1 MQTLQILEIV
11 LVVAGIAACGVL
23 IYALL
28 DVRRTAV
35 STRILAEETRERVVP
50 LLEKADVTVDAIN
63 AELLRIDAI
72 VTQFEEVSDKVSST
86 THAVQDAVNA
96 PLEAVTAVGTGV
108 RGAISTWRRSR
119 KKAPQD

>member
-1 MQTLQILEIV
+1 MQAIQILEIA
-11 LVVAGIAACGVL
+11 LVAVGIAACGVL
-23 IYALL
+23 IYVLF
-28 DVRRTAV
+28 DVRRAAISTA
-35 STRILAEETRERVVP
+35 RFAEETRERLVP

-86 THAVQDAVNA
+86 TQAVQGAVNA
-96 PLEAVTAVGTGV
+96 PLEAVTAVGSGV

-119 KKAPQD
+119 KKTPQS